1 MLISVTFSK
10 PSSEVENLLG
20 KPYRKIRIK
29 TNSSIT
35 GQSFF
40 AEFFTDT
47 QAFHKTFSEAEL
59 NDFIDQ
65 HAGTTFKNCV
75 QRFDDKEITILAN
88 NKGKVSKI
96 ERKIS
101 LNQVSQ
107 KSNNSES
114 DNARNSKYFSK
125 QDNSNSRSQFA
136 NGVIPQSSGH
146 NKIKNYIIAEGTPV
160 LFLIS
165 LGIMTPEGKV
175 INSRY
180 DKFKQINRFLEYIDD
195 ILPSVMEQKKSENH
209 PLKIA
214 DFGCGKSYLTFAVHY
229 FLTQIK
235 KIDCRIV
242 GLDLKKDVIEHCNK
256 LAKDFGCEGLI
267 FKTGDIAEYSDSEPE
282 NNPDII
288 ITLHA
293 CDTATDYALKYAVEK
308 NAKAILSVPC
318 CQHEINQQLEKNK
331 KLLSES
337 EANVLAPVF
346 KHGLLR
352 ERVSALLTDS
362 LRADYLERCGYKVD
376 VMEFIDMSHT
386 PKNILLRAVRKQN
399 VKNISEGKN
408 PLDKENTPEGKPD
421 LIDFL
426 KISPS
431 IYQ

>member
-29 TNSSIT
+29 TNSSST

-75 QRFDDKEITILAN
+75 QRFADKEITILAN
-88 NKGKVSKI
+88 NKGKISKI

-195 ILPSVMEQKKSENH
+195 ILPSVMEQKKSESH

-242 GLDLKKDVIEHCNK
+242 GLDIKKDVIEHCNK

-331 KLLSES
+331 KEIAES
-337 EANVLAPVF
+337 EASVLAPVL

-352 ERVSALLTDS
+352 ERTAALITDA
-362 LRADYLERCGYKVD
+362 LRADYLERWGYKVD

-399 VKNISEGKN
+399 VKNISDGKN